1 MFGRKKLM
9 NKQRYPK
16 SILDPY
22 TGVCVGANAIKSIT
36 NDVIDF
42 YLQFD
47 RYNHLTYIDLY
58 QHISP
63 SIRNNQFKVF
73 QTNGE
78 IWGFANWAFM
88 NNQVLNKVIKT
99 GKIYTLD
106 WMTGFNL
113 CYIDFVASRD
123 AFYVMK
129 WLKNH
134 SVRMMGANRPIY
146 KLPGLDKHKKRMIK
160 LHTKRHWLWDQ

>member
-1 MFGRKKLM
+1 MDRHT
-9 NKQRYPK
+9 YPK
-16 SILDPY
+16 SLPDAY
-22 TGVCVGANAIKSIT
+22 TGVCVGANTIKSIT

-42 YLQFD
+42 YLKFD
-47 RYNHLTYIDLY
+47 RYNHLTYVDLW
-58 QHISP
+58 QHIHP
-63 SIRNNQFKVF
+63 SIKNNQYKVF

-88 NNQVLNKVIKT
+88 NNDVLHKFTTT
-99 GKIYTLD
+99 GKIHTLD

-146 KLPGLDKHKKRMIK
+146 WARSTKHKIKRVTK
-160 LHTKRHWLWDQ
+160 QHTKGHWLWAE